1 MYGQVGGGGG
11 GRDWIGGT
19 LVFRYDRV
27 DIPTTSPTCTRTLQ
41 NLRQRGAWASADEG
55 RWGEG
60 WGEGGVMP
68 RVGEVEHGVRGRG
81 EVRDACFGR
90 NCVEIPAAFRTN

>member
-1 MYGQVGGGGG
+1 MYGQVGGGGGG
-11 GRDWIGGT
+11 GRDWIGGA

-27 DIPTTSPTCTRTLQ
+27 DIPTTSPTCTRTLK
-41 NLRQRGAWASADEG
+41 NLRQRGSWASADEG

-68 RVGEVEHGVRGRG
+68 RVGGGGTRGEGEGRG
-81 EVRDACFGR
+81 
-90 NCVEIPAAFRTN
+90 